1 MGNRDSSVDEY
12 TSNEAN
18 SVLLKMKCTK
28 YLLLSVFGVVLATVQ
43 ISSTAQEEGE
53 YARPVEDAYE
63 NYQQINENYQLYEN
77 LPKPNPASI
86 LNKQGFGAADFM
98 GPNTDMII
106 GGTGM
111 AIGLIALVV
120 SALQGTEQASICK
133 TAKEIGNQALT
144 KTTTT
149 QISSTAWATSQA
161 QVIAQLNL
169 IENALNNINTPT
181 CTS

>member
-63 NYQQINENYQLYEN
+63 NYQQINENYHAYEN
-77 LPKPNPASI
+77 PPKPN
-86 LNKQGFGAADFM
+86 
-98 GPNTDMII
+98 TDVSENFVMII
-106 GGTGM
+106 GGAGM
-111 AIGLIALVV
+111 GIGLIALVV
-120 SALQGTEQASICK
+120 SAIQGS
-133 TAKEIGNQALT
+133 
-144 KTTTT
+144 
-149 QISSTAWATSQA
+149 
-161 QVIAQLNL
+161 
-169 IENALNNINTPT
+169 
-181 CTS
+181 